1 MAKSPAKGPEF
12 VRYFGPVLDS
22 LRALGNSGT
31 PSEVREQVAK
41 DLKLSEAS
49 LTETIPSG
57 QSRFDNK
64 VNWARFYLTREGL
77 IDGSERGV
85 WRLTER
91 GRNTQ
96 LTHDKALE
104 IFKRQHSHLK
114 TTGDTADETDS
125 AEKHGK
131 ILVEETA
138 APAEDITTEHRK
150 RLAKIL
156 KSMSP
161 KGFEHFS
168 ALLLRRSG
176 FTEVNVTGRSNDGGI
191 DGIGYLRINPMMT
204 LRVLFQCKRYTDSTV
219 PKDDV
224 MKFQAAV
231 MRERAEKGLF
241 LTTSMFTRGAR
252 EEAVGGA
259 CEIELIDI
267 ERLIELM
274 ELLNLGLTEKKAFVI
289 DEGFFDEFITSN

>member
-1 MAKSPAKGPEF
+1 MAKASLKGPEF
-12 VRYFGPVLDS
+12 VRYFGPVLDA

-41 DLKLSEAS
+41 DLQLSES
-49 LTETIPSG
+49 VLTETIPSG

-64 VNWARFYLTREGL
+64 VNWARFYLTRDGL
-77 IDGSERGV
+77 LDGSERGV

-91 GRNTQ
+91 GRGAQ
-96 LTHDKALE
+96 LTHEKALE
-104 IFKRQHSHLK
+104 IFKRLHSQLK
-114 TTGDTADETDS
+114 AVNETAEESGAATKQDKT
-125 AEKHGK
+125 
-131 ILVEETA
+131 VEEVA
-138 APAEDITTEHRK
+138 APVEDITTEHRK
-150 RLAKIL
+150 PLAKML

-204 LRVLFQCKRYTDSTV
+204 LRVLFQCKRYTDSAV

-241 LTTSMFTRGAR
+241 LTTSVFTRGAR

-274 ELLNLGLTEKKAFVI
+274 ELLSLGLDEKKAFVI

>member
-1 MAKSPAKGPEF
+1 MLA
-12 VRYFGPVLDS
+12 
-22 LRALGNSGT
+22 
-31 PSEVREQVAK
+31 
-41 DLKLSEAS
+41 
-49 LTETIPSG
+49 ETIPSG

-91 GRNTQ
+91 GRAAQ

-104 IFKRQHSHLK
+104 IFKRLHSQLK
-114 TTGDTADETDS
+114 TISDAAGETEPGERQEKAA
-125 AEKHGK
+125 AEE
-131 ILVEETA
+131 VA

-150 RLAKIL
+150 PLAKIL

-204 LRVLFQCKRYTDSTV
+204 LRVLFQCKRYTESAV

-241 LTTSMFTRGAR
+241 LTTSVFTRGAR

-267 ERLIELM
+267 ERLIELL
-274 ELLNLGLTEKKAFVI
+274 EFLNLGLSEKKAFVI